1 MDDVGNERASATF
14 RPFASFSL
22 IWACT
27 TLVHQLAFTFWT
39 ESWQGWVL
47 VISAI
52 ACLFRPDCVVRF
64 TVLAIAALLN
74 LWHKLPFV
82 PNHILFEGMLHV
94 MMLIGLA
101 TFFLRRSGR
110 DAFAESG
117 RMWKSRLTLVLIAAV
132 VKALYF
138 FLPGIPHGYLLGAAT
153 TLFLLI
159 ALGRL
164 LFHGERV
171 KSGQIFYHEIAPVLR
186 LALFIT
192 YFWAAIQKLN
202 HDYLN
207 PEVSCAAKLHTE
219 IAEYFGGL
227 VPTETWAL
235 HAAIYGSFLFEIGI
249 PILLYIPKTRYF
261 GFLAAV
267 WFHLWLAI
275 HPAAGIYSFSSL
287 VLAEL
292 FLFLPISWGKQLQ
305 EIWNAQLRWVGRGD
319 IERGRK
325 FAKGFVVAVFFTAL
339 ITQGALY
346 LLIERSYEVFHTAN
360 RVGCTVFFMWGGWI
374 GACYLIAGL
383 RGRIFNSR
391 LPNRFHLNWA
401 CIGLL
406 FVLTNGI
413 YPWIG
418 GRTQTSFSMYSNL
431 RSEGE
436 GNHVFLKRVDL
447 LPYQK
452 DMVEVLESEPNIF
465 APGSRPR
472 GIQQFA
478 NIDHHIIPYF
488 EFRRLLSEME
498 GDVSVTYTRGGE
510 EFLLSRK
517 DGIIVGDTEAFEP
530 IPLLKRKFLWFRRL
544 ASLSEPMECT
554 H

>member
-1 MDDVGNERASATF
+1 M
-14 RPFASFSL
+14 
-22 IWACT
+22 
-27 TLVHQLAFTFWT
+27 
-39 ESWQGWVL
+39 
-47 VISAI
+47 
-52 ACLFRPDCVVRF
+52 RF
-64 TVLAIAALLN
+64 TVLVIASLLN

-101 TFFLRRSGR
+101 GFFLRRVGR

-117 RMWKSRLTLVLIAAV
+117 RIWKSKLILLFVAAAV
-132 VKALYF
+132 KTAYF
-138 FLPGIPHGYLLGAAT
+138 AVPAIPKGYYLGAPT
-153 TLFLLI
+153 TLFLLF
-159 ALGRL
+159 ALWRL
-164 LFHGERV
+164 LFHKERV
-171 KSGQIFYHEIAPVLR
+171 KSGEVFFHNIAPVLR
-186 LALFIT
+186 LALFFT

-207 PEVSCAAKLHTE
+207 TEVSCAAKLHTE

-235 HAAIYGSFLFEIGI
+235 HCAIYGSFLFEIGI
-249 PILLYIPKTRYF
+249 PILLYIPKTRFF

-275 HPAAGIYSFSSL
+275 HPAAGIFSFSSL
-287 VLAEL
+287 VLALL
-292 FLFLPISWGKQLQ
+292 FLFLPVTWGQQLQ
-305 EIWNAQLRWVGRGD
+305 RVWNIQLRWLGRGD
-319 IERGRK
+319 IERGRRI
-325 FAKGFVVAVFFTAL
+325 AKRIVVSGFFVTLMAQAS
-339 ITQGALY
+339 LY

-360 RVGCTVFFMWGGWI
+360 RVGCIAFFVWGFWI
-374 GACYLIAGL
+374 GSCYLIAGL
-383 RGRIFNSR
+383 KGKIFNSR
-391 LPNRFHLNWA
+391 LPNRFHWNWA
-401 CIGLL
+401 CLGLIL
-406 FVLTNGI
+406 VIANGI

-431 RSEGE
+431 RSEGP
-436 GNHVFLKRVDL
+436 GNHVFLKRIDL
-447 LPYQK
+447 LPYQS

-465 APGSRPR
+465 APGNRPR

-478 NIDHHIIPYF
+478 NLGHTIIPYF

-498 GDVSVTYTRGGE
+498 GDVSVSYRRGGE

-530 IPLLKRKFLWFRRL
+530 LPLLKRKFLWFRRL
-544 ASLSEPMECT
+544 ATLDGPMECT